1 MSDKEKQSED
11 VSFELSK
18 DDTITLGKND
28 AAIVCKGES
37 IVLYFPSRP
46 EDEPVGPND
55 LLCMALAGI
64 MAHQPEVIMAE
75 LDRLEGLEDDQTV
88 TSDTLKPDGAIKPE
102 DTKE

>member
-55 LLCMALAGI
+55 LL
-64 MAHQPEVIMAE
+64 
-75 LDRLEGLEDDQTV
+75 DRLEGLEDDETV
-88 TSDTLKPDGAIKPE
+88 TSDTLKPEVIDCPKEDIDGPPSE
-102 DTKE
+102 